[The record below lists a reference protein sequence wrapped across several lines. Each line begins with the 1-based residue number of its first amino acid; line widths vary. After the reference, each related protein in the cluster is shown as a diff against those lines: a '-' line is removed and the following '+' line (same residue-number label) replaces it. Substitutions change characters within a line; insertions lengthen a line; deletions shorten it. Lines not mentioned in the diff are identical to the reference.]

1 MNMKYNTEKH
11 KPMMVSTEVKDQ
23 LDTVRLDMVIEDI
36 AEGGKGRISYGDV
49 IQYLLD
55 KKKCKKC

>member
-23 LDTVRLDMVIEDI
+23 LDAVRIDMVVKDI
-36 AEGGKGRISYGDV
+36 SQGGKGRVSYGDV
-49 IQYLLD
+49 IQHLLNEN
-55 KKKCKKC
+55 KK

>member
-23 LDTVRLDMVIEDI
+23 LDAV
-36 AEGGKGRISYGDV
+36 GKC
-49 IQYLLD
+49 L
-55 KKKCKKC
+55 